1 LIPLTA
7 HMISTGLLTLA
18 VAAPASVNSPLD
30 VIDQCVV
37 VETASG
43 DVGTAFWVSGGRL
56 VTAAH
61 VVGDERVVWLRSG
74 EPDPLRQRAAVLL
87 VDKSH
92 DVAVLQPEQVPAS
105 AGLPILEGSFP
116 PGSRAYA
123 IGSPIGDLVLSQGL
137 VVSEAEGL
145 IETSTPVDP
154 GSSGGPL
161 VDEHGRVRGLVVSMS
176 RLNGHAFAVPADVVQ
191 GIIAKALSLPPS
203 SLPPSP
209 TGSASQGEVPLAPLA
224 IWIPALSVL
233 LALAFALIWIGVHS
247 RPRRIV
253 ITMADLQQEPGKR
266 P

>member
-1 LIPLTA
+1 MPLTA

-37 VETASG
+37 VETATG
-43 DVGTAFWVSGGRL
+43 DLGTAFWVGGGRL

-87 VDKSH
+87 VDTSH
-92 DVAVLQPEQVPAS
+92 DVAVLQPEQVPAN
-105 AGLPILEGSFP
+105 AGLQILEATFP
-116 PGSRAYA
+116 AGSRAYA

-137 VVSEAEGL
+137 VVGKVKGL

-176 RLNGHAFAVPADVVQ
+176 RINGHAFAVPADVVQ
-191 GIIAKALSLPPS
+191 GILAKALALPPS
-203 SLPPSP
+203 SLPPAP
-209 TGSASQGEVPLAPLA
+209 TGGSSQAEGAISQLS
-224 IWIPALSVL
+224 IWIPALCVL
-233 LALAFALIWIGVHS
+233 MALAFALIWIAVHS

-253 ITMADLQQEPGKR
+253 ITMADLQQGPRHG